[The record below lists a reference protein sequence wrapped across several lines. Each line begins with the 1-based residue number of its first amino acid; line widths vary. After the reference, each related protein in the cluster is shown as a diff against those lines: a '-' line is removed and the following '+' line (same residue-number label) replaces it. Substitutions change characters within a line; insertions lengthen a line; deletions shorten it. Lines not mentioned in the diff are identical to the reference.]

1 MLAMKSI
8 KPIEPPLEVT
18 DICHRL
24 GARIRTARL
33 QRKWRQQDIV
43 ERTGYSR
50 STVLN
55 VEKGDPKTALG
66 TYLHIL
72 WLMGLA
78 REVELIADPGLD
90 REGLVVA
97 LDTARKRAY
106 LPRKVHD
113 DF

>member
-1 MLAMKSI
+1 MLVMASI
-8 KPIEPPLEVT
+8 KPINPPIEVA
-18 DICHRL
+18 DICRRL
-24 GARIRTARL
+24 GTRIRTARL
-33 QRKWRQQDIV
+33 QRHWRQQDIV

-66 TYLHIL
+66 IYLHIL

-97 LDTARKRAY
+97 LDAANKRAY
-106 LPRKVHD
+106 LPRKVRD

>member
-1 MLAMKSI
+1 MLSMASI
-8 KPIEPPLEVT
+8 KPTDPPLEVA

-24 GARIRTARL
+24 GVRIRTARL
-33 QRKWRQQDIV
+33 QRKWRQQDVV

-66 TYLHIL
+66 IYLHIL

-78 REVELIADPGLD
+78 R
-90 REGLVVA
+90 
-97 LDTARKRAY
+97 
-106 LPRKVHD
+106 
-113 DF
+113 